1 MDPRVTA
8 WLASLRAE
16 AEAPGT
22 TTVCIGSLLRL
33 LPDDI
38 VGKSDDELLAFV
50 AGLLENT
57 HKARTT

>member
-8 WLASLRAE
+8 WLAKLRAE

-22 TTVCIGSLLRL
+22 ILVCVGRLRL
-33 LPDDI
+33 LPEDI

-50 AGLLENT
+50 CERLENT
-57 HKARTT
+57 HKARTA